1 MKKIIKRTVDFLIQ
15 GGSATTGF
23 PIGATLSLVGVDA
36 VAFAS
41 RFNEVT
47 KGWNEFIFNVK
58 IIVYINGE
66 FDLVIKS
73 PKVWDL
79 FIYIAKES
87 NEKLEVTKTNIY
99 NICKFKLLNK
109 PYLIKSFYKSIL
121 SLLKQNKVIIKNE

>member
-47 KGWNEFIFNVK
+47 KG
-58 IIVYINGE
+58 
-66 FDLVIKS
+66 
-73 PKVWDL
+73 
-79 FIYIAKES
+79 
-87 NEKLEVTKTNIY
+87 
-99 NICKFKLLNK
+99 
-109 PYLIKSFYKSIL
+109 
-121 SLLKQNKVIIKNE
+121 